1 MGSCSNTL
9 VSNTNNLVGPVALNL
24 SALTPVLVLGRGCRL
39 DALGWGLALGAA
51 AVFLPWVFVLTLLV
65 GLETP
70 ASPCKPRPEAWFRSS
85 LASWER
91 LARGDVAS
99 ELEAPSLDL
108 WRAGASKASGT
119 RRAARLVGAG
129 GSGMDSRSE
138 GGIKK
143 AAGTIS
149 ASGLSLG
156 SYTLYKLRTL
166 MHKKIIMH
174 EPCECPLLGYPMPK
188 AAEIL
193 GGSQFFESFDRFEHF
208 FNVAR
213 HFKATPL
220 LL

>member
-9 VSNTNNLVGPVALNL
+9 VSNTNNLVGPVPLDL
-24 SALTPVLVLGRGCRL
+24 SALTPVLVLGRDCRL

-51 AVFLPWVFVLTLLV
+51 DVFLPWVFMPTLLV
-65 GLETP
+65 GSETP

-85 LASWER
+85 LASWAR
-91 LARGDVAS
+91 LARGGMAS

-166 MHKKIIMH
+166 MHEKSLCMSRVNV
-174 EPCECPLLGYPMPK
+174 LG
-188 AAEIL
+188 L
-193 GGSQFFESFDRFEHF
+193 GLQCQRRRKF
-208 FNVAR
+208 
-213 HFKATPL
+213 
-220 LL
+220 